1 MHWIEQWLHVDPDG
15 GSGVLEA
22 IWFAALAA
30 AAAVPLARR
39 VRRGRSR

>member
-15 GSGVLEA
+15 GSGLLEA

-30 AAAVPLARR
+30 AAVPVARR
-39 VRRGRSR
+39 ARRRRSR